1 MISLFRKSPK
11 PELQPVKGTGSKI
24 PLNHVFTDS
33 DGAKWFEFANPL
45 TMSAKRAIAAEVATR
60 FAEMNLNKEQLTI
73 LIEAMKR
80 HANSGNIV
88 ELFNVLAELEF
99 RLDYIGEEET
109 MIELA
114 TCYFVLD
121 GEDESEFSEVW
132 KRKKIEKIKNNPKTF
147 DFFLQK
153 AFEYTIKFSEL
164 SGQDIHDYLKT
175 TLTANQ
181 RFARLLRRLKSENT
195 LIK

>member
-1 MISLFRKSPK
+1 MISLFRKSK
-11 PELQPVKGTGSKI
+11 KSEQNVKGTGSRI

-33 DGAKWFEFANPL
+33 DGVKWFEFANPL
-45 TMSAKRAIAAEVATR
+45 TMSAKRAISAEVATR
-60 FAEMNLNKEQLTI
+60 FAEMNMNKDQLTI

-88 ELFNVLAELEF
+88 ELFNVLAEMEF
-99 RLDYIGEEET
+99 RLDYIGEEST

-114 TCYFVLD
+114 TCYFVID

-132 KRKKIEKIKNNPKTF
+132 KRKKAEKMKNDPKTF

-153 AFEYTIKFSEL
+153 AFEHTIKFSEL
-164 SGQDIHDYLKT
+164 SVNDIQDYLKT

-181 RFARLLRRLKSENT
+181 RFVRLLRRLKSENT